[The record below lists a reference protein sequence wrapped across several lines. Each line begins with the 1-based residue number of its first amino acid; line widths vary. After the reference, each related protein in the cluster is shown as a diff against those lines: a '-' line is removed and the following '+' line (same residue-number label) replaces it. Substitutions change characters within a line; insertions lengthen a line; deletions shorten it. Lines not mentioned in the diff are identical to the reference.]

1 MICPRLLGENPSPQ
15 PIRTF
20 LYKHAANGLPLNPS
34 FTSSEACVGRISLSV
49 GITAVAKMKVTVLTG
64 PQGSG
69 KSTVMRKEAI
79 IQPGL
84 YLFASPTHE
93 LIEEQVEAF
102 RKDAPHLELWPV
114 HSKRGGKGKV
124 AERLA
129 VARDTLIAKG
139 ARHAVILTTHDAMM
153 GSDLGAFAGWH
164 ARIDEAPA
172 AVQAGTFNISEV
184 RAALKERFALHAK
197 PGHEWASLT
206 LNGAKRNWKML
217 RESLGG
223 KELVEFYKQAS
234 NPARVFVRT
243 PDWDAADDIDWFS
256 IWSPLE
262 LAGFASVQ
270 IAGSSY
276 TSSVGY
282 LGAKALFD
290 DLLEFHERDV
300 PVVRTGQPSI
310 TIHYFTE
317 GHRGSTTFWETS
329 EGRLQIKHVCDYL
342 ATTLPTASFWSGN
355 TVVQHL
361 MEHRLKGD
369 LIAASA
375 AGLNK
380 HRNRKHCAIIFS
392 GKATKADK
400 GMMTVFGL
408 DKAHIERARED
419 ELIRQ
424 FVMRGAI
431 RNPVFNG
438 AYDIYVYEKVQAERL
453 KGHFEDLLFNS
464 IELAPVT
471 EAGLMTV
478 RRKSDGPTDQEKAAK
493 KADRNRKAAERGR
506 KKRKAKAEAAGRE
519 VGQPGNPKLKKAPR

>member
-1 MICPRLLGENPSPQ
+1 MSV
-15 PIRTF
+15 
-20 LYKHAANGLPLNPS
+20 KDNG
-34 FTSSEACVGRISLSV
+34 
-49 GITAVAKMKVTVLTG
+49 VAKMKVTVLTG

-69 KSTVMRKEAI
+69 KSTVMRQEAI
-79 IQPGL
+79 AQPGL
-84 YLFASPTHE
+84 YLFAAPTHE
-93 LIEEQVEAF
+93 LIDEQVEAF
-102 RKDAPHLELWPV
+102 RKDAPHLDLWAV

-129 VARDTLIAKG
+129 VARDTLIANG

-153 GSDLGAFAGWH
+153 GSDLSAFAGWH

-172 AVQAGTFNISEV
+172 AVQAGSFNISEM
-184 RAALKERFALHAK
+184 RTALKERFALHSK
-197 PGHEWASLT
+197 PEHDWASLT
-206 LNGAKRNWKML
+206 LKGDRPSWKSL
-217 RESLGG
+217 QGSLGA
-223 KELVEFYKQAS
+223 KELVEFYKQAA

-243 PDWDAADDIDWFS
+243 PNWDAMDDIDWFS

-276 TSSVGY
+276 SRGVGY

-290 DLLEFHERDV
+290 DLLEFDERDV
-300 PVVRTGQPSI
+300 PVERNGQPSI
-310 TIHYFTE
+310 SIRYFTE
-317 GHRGSTTFWETS
+317 GHRGSTAYWDTS
-329 EGRLQIKHVCDYL
+329 DGRLQIKHVCDHL
-342 ATTLPTASFWSGN
+342 AKKLPKASFWSGN

-361 MEHRLKGD
+361 MEHRIKGD

-380 HRNRKHCAIIFS
+380 HRARQHCAIIFS

-400 GMMTVFGL
+400 GMMAVFGL
-408 DKAHIERARED
+408 EQDHIERARED

-431 RNPVFNG
+431 RDPAFDG

-453 KGHFEDLLFNS
+453 KDHFEDLRFDT
-464 IELAPVT
+464 IELIPVT
-471 EAGLMTV
+471 EAGMMTV
-478 RRKSDGPTDQEKAAK
+478 RRKSDGPTEQEKEAK
-493 KADRNRKAAERGR
+493 KVDQRKKAADRQRAKRAAD
-506 KKRKAKAEAAGRE
+506 AKAAGRE
-519 VGQPGNPKLKKAPR
+519 VGRPGNPKLKKAKPT